1 MENVIYTVILDGDLL
16 RCIDTSTGAIVG
28 SINIIGDL
36 NSGPIVTGDRCTVV
50 IKNYMGTQGKVYKLP
65 TFDVVTTFS
74 A

>member
-1 MENVIYTVILDGDLL
+1 MENVIYTVILDGDML

-28 SINIIGDL
+28 SINIIGSL